1 MRNTNRNVQVYMN
14 YRPEGSTRQKLARA
28 LEEYQVECGGE
39 SRITVEVIDFVNHA
53 FKRDKGVVMTDKRD
67 EIDLR
72 EVAAPKRVAKPK
84 RVS

>member
-1 MRNTNRNVQVYMN
+1 MRNMNRNAQLYMN
-14 YRPEGSTRQKLARA
+14 HRPEGNTRQKLARA
-28 LEEYQVECGGE
+28 LEEYQVECSGE

-53 FKRDKGVVMTDKRD
+53 FKRDKGVVLTDKKD